1 MRRKKDYS
9 GLCGSVH
16 SFKLF
21 STLNNGKGKPAST
34 KKKEPTLNY
43 DIVFASTVSSVNSA
57 IIRYKKCQTKAI
69 NLPLFMND
77 NGDIVM
83 GSSEYMKKLA
93 EEEKDALADINRL
106 MKDISFLKQHE
117 TDIREGRCFI

>member
-9 GLCGSVH
+9 
-16 SFKLF
+16 
-21 STLNNGKGKPAST
+21 TLNNDKGKSAST
-34 KKKEPTLNY
+34 KKKEHTLNY

-57 IIRYKKCQTKAI
+57 IRRYKECQTKAI
-69 NLPLFMND
+69 NLPIFIND

-83 GSSEYMKKLA
+83 GSSEYMEKLA
-93 EEEKDALADINRL
+93 KEEKDALADVNRL
-106 MKDISFLKQHE
+106 MKDIYFLKQHE